1 MSTVIEKHLHQFQ
14 FYLIINNTPV
24 NTLCTSSLIS
34 LVVINLIYL
43 YIMIMIRMYNDVL
56 LNLLNTLTHMP
67 KTELLN
73 GQSLKRV
80 SQQFQKAVSILFLIR
95 ALT

>member
-43 YIMIMIRMYNDVL
+43 MIMIRMYNDVL